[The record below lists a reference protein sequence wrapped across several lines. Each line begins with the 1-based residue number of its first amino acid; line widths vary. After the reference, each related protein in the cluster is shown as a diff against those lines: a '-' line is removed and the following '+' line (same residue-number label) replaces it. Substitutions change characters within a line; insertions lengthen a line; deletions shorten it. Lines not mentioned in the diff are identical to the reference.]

1 MEDVRE
7 RINFQLKM
15 DPAAVHK
22 AMFSPLFNDRDV
34 ISKTLVGLHMLKGT
48 VALNKPIFIGQAVLD
63 YSKLEMY
70 KLFYETIK
78 PTPLIRQINLIAG
91 DTDSFF
97 LEFKVD
103 EGVDR
108 DRVFEEWK
116 EKLDSSNYPQDH
128 RLYSERNKAR
138 LSCFKD
144 EMAGKEI

>member
-116 EKLDSSNYPQDH
+116 EKQSH
-128 RLYSERNKAR
+128 MKERNKHSNHSTFNKPKKK
-138 LSCFKD
+138 LSIVRSKL
-144 EMAGKEI
+144 A